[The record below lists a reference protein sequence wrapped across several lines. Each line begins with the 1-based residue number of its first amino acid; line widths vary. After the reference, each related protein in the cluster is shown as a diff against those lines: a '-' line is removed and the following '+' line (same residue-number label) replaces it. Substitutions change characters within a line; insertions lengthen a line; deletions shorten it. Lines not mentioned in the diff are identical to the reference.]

1 MVMFSKTPSS
11 WKIILDRMT
20 GNVAVSEV
28 DVLTHVVTSKV
39 EKHLPYGGLVGNVI
53 KEVSHKL
60 RSL

>member
-1 MVMFSKTPSS
+1 
-11 WKIILDRMT
+11 MT

-28 DVLTHVVTSKV
+28 DVLMHVVISKT

-53 KEVSHKL
+53 NEVSHKP

>member
-1 MVMFSKTPSS
+1 MSGSQKKPTA

-20 GNVAVSEV
+20 GNVALSQLEV
-28 DVLTHVVTSKV
+28 LMHVVINKA

-53 KEVSHKL
+53 NWVSHKA